1 MINVEGLTKRFAA
14 TTAVDNISFT
24 VNSGDIV
31 GFLGPNGAGKSTT
44 MKMITTYMPP
54 TGGKIT
60 VEGFDTVM
68 DSLNVRKLVGYLP
81 ENVPFYTEMRV
92 REYIDFRAKLKGVPS
107 ADRKNR
113 VTEVLERCGI
123 RNVERRII
131 GQLSKGY
138 RQRVGLAEA
147 IVNSPK
153 ILILDEPTI
162 GLDPHQIR
170 QIRDLIKELG
180 RDRTIILS
188 THILPEVEIICNRVI
203 IIHRGK
209 IAAMDTMEKLVQKT
223 RDQMTIKLEVRGSLA
238 DIQKALEEIPG
249 ITSATGQ
256 AIETDSINTFTIVAH
271 EDIRELIA
279 RKMAEHHWFL
289 RGLGLEENTLEDIFI
304 KITAGEAQVRPEGG
318 LTALTEGKVC

>member
-1 MINVEGLTKRFAA
+1 M
-14 TTAVDNISFT
+14 DNISFT
-24 VNSGDIV
+24 VNPGEIV

-44 MKMITTYMPP
+44 MKMITTYLPP
-54 TGGKIT
+54 TSGKIT
-60 VEGFDTVM
+60 VDGFDTVM

-113 VTEVLERCGI
+113 VTEILERCGI

-147 IVNSPK
+147 IIHNPK

-180 RDRTIILS
+180 RERTIILS

-223 RDQMTIKLEVRGSLA
+223 RDQVTIRLEVRGPLA
-238 DIQKALEEIPG
+238 DIQKGLEEIPK
-249 ITSATGQ
+249 ITSVSGQ
-256 AIETDSINTFTIVAH
+256 ATDTDSMNTFTIVAH
-271 EDIRELIA
+271 EDIRELIS
-279 RKMAEHHWFL
+279 RKMAEHNWVL
-289 RGLGLEENTLEDIFI
+289 RELSLEEHNLEDIFI
-304 KITAGEAQVRPEGG
+304 KITAGEAQVCPEGG
-318 LTALTEGKVC
+318 LTALTEGKVCE